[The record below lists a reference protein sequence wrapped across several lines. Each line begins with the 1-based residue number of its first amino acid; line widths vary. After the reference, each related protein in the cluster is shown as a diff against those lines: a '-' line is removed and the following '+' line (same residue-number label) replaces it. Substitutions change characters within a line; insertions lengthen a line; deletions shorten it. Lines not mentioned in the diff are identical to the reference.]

1 MNAEAYIRSIVLN
14 KTVETIYFDRR
25 RGIQHHLLLL
35 QEARCINS
43 HTPFKAIHAKNDLPL
58 ISVRST
64 TVVKSTI
71 NMSKESDLKR
81 GSEIVVS
88 GVIKTDYDDFS
99 GDKMFFYIESHE
111 TQIKISLIHRIL
123 DIVKRGD
130 SISKLLYDGKNTF
143 YTLTLG
149 HENIEKNDFE
159 VVKISSSDNKARICE
174 KYCLARSETSSD
186 SFLSKLKEKIYHV
199 KNFAIK
205 NKNDYTRLYIFC
217 QEIIEYEKYLFKKM
231 KGKEILERSKVL
243 DINHGLYLIETDSR
257 YTVLSEVFFFFNLY
271 REKISNKIRQNNF
284 IYVSFLLRI
293 FALQI
298 IKVLPKDQDDFESRY
313 KSKNNLDNLIFYFE
327 IFKLRK
333 IFYNILLGFENFN
346 RKAYFYQLLNILD
359 FRQKLSLENYEVEEY
374 LLFKSQLNTMFFL
387 NLNDVRYR
395 KIIVLIG
402 IVCYAKA
409 VNLNDLNIYLLRLT
423 FSNLTNIFSI
433 LKNLSHVFLDK
444 KHNIFYASLR
454 ESCERI
460 YIITRKEKI
469 DKYSKAGESF
479 PNPVSIEK
487 YIWEF
492 LLKLEQ
498 AIFKNYETNEL
509 NMEITD
515 DLIEKLNTRI
525 SLFSL

>member
-1 MNAEAYIRSIVLN
+1 
-14 KTVETIYFDRR
+14 
-25 RGIQHHLLLL
+25 
-35 QEARCINS
+35 
-43 HTPFKAIHAKNDLPL
+43 
-58 ISVRST
+58 
-64 TVVKSTI
+64 
-71 NMSKESDLKR
+71 
-81 GSEIVVS
+81 
-88 GVIKTDYDDFS
+88 
-99 GDKMFFYIESHE
+99 MFFYIESHE

-130 SISKLLYDGKNTF
+130 SISKLLYDGYRSKNTF

-174 KYCLARSETSSD
+174 KYCLARSENIPNKFILDFLSKDEILSPRNDYNQPKYNQIKISVLSKIQDEFNEVVHDIPDLKIESNNFRNDDIVYQKASSD
-186 SFLSKLKEKIYHV
+186 SFFSKLKEKIDHV
-199 KNFAIK
+199 KNFGIK
-205 NKNDYTRLYIFC
+205 NKIDFTELYIFC
-217 QEIIEYEKYLFKKM
+217 QEIIEYEKYLFKKT
-231 KGKEILERSKVL
+231 KGKEILKRTKVL
-243 DINHGLYLIETDSR
+243 DINHSLCLIKKNSR
-257 YTVLSEVFFFFNLY
+257 FAVLSEVFFFFTLY
-271 REKISNKIRQNNF
+271 PEKISNIIRQNNF

-298 IKVLPKDQDDFESRY
+298 IKVLPKDQDDFE
-313 KSKNNLDNLIFYFE
+313 I
-327 IFKLRK
+327 
-333 IFYNILLGFENFN
+333 
-346 RKAYFYQLLNILD
+346 
-359 FRQKLSLENYEVEEY
+359 EEY

-387 NLNDVRYR
+387 NLSPRFQIEDDVRYR

-409 VNLNDLNIYLLRLT
+409 LNLNDLNIYLLRLT

-433 LKNLSHVFLDK
+433 LKNLSHVFLDN
-444 KHNIFYASLR
+444 KHNIFYASLS

-460 YIITRKEKI
+460 YIVTRKEKI

-479 PNPVSIEK
+479 PNPVSREK

-515 DLIEKLNTRI
+515 DLIEKVNTRI

>member
-1 MNAEAYIRSIVLN
+1 MIFPTKRHLQSDRESIVDNDSYSFTSDSKKSGILKQNTKSFLKGNRSLRTRFPKKISLN
-14 KTVETIYFDRR
+14 LDE
-25 RGIQHHLLLL
+25 
-35 QEARCINS
+35 
-43 HTPFKAIHAKNDLPL
+43 
-58 ISVRST
+58 
-64 TVVKSTI
+64 KS
-71 NMSKESDLKR
+71 NEYLSYLSDLNISQINLFLDFLSKD
-81 GSEIVVS
+81 EILS
-88 GVIKTDYDDFS
+88 PRNDYNQP
-99 GDKMFFYIESHE
+99 KYN
-111 TQIKISLIHRIL
+111 QIKISVLSKIQDEFNEVAHDIPDLKIESNNFRND
-123 DIVKRGD
+123 DIV
-130 SISKLLYDGKNTF
+130 YQ
-143 YTLTLG
+143 
-149 HENIEKNDFE
+149 
-159 VVKISSSDNKARICE
+159 KA
-174 KYCLARSETSSD
+174 SSD
-186 SFLSKLKEKIYHV
+186 SFFSKLKEKIDHV
-199 KNFAIK
+199 KNFGIK
-205 NKNDYTRLYIFC
+205 NKIDFTELYIFC
-217 QEIIEYEKYLFKKM
+217 QEIIEYEKYLFKKT
-231 KGKEILERSKVL
+231 KGKEILKRTKVL
-243 DINHGLYLIETDSR
+243 DINHSLCLIKKNSR
-257 YTVLSEVFFFFNLY
+257 FAVLSEVFFFFTLY
-271 REKISNKIRQNNF
+271 PEKISNIIRQNNF

-298 IKVLPKDQDDFESRY
+298 IKVLPKNQDDFESRY
-313 KSKNNLDNLIFYFE
+313 KFKNNLDNLIFYCE
-327 IFKLRK
+327 IFNLRK

-374 LLFKSQLNTMFFL
+374 LLFKSQLNTIFFL
-387 NLNDVRYR
+387 NLSPRFQIEDDVRYR

-409 VNLNDLNIYLLRLT
+409 LNLNDLNIYLLRLT

-460 YIITRKEKI
+460 YIVTRKEKI
-469 DKYSKAGESF
+469 EKYSKAGESF
-479 PNPVSIEK
+479 PNPVSTEK

-515 DLIEKLNTRI
+515 DLIEKVNTRI